1 MIFIVFALFLI
12 VGFMIVD
19 AVMDYVFVVI
29 YALAATAI
37 LNNIIH
43 IFKYYK
49 KHKKLCFSDL
59 TSSFWY
65 LLMGAGAAFVRY
77 LWF

>member
-1 MIFIVFALFLI
+1 MIFIVFALILI
-12 VGFMIVD
+12 VGFMVVD

-29 YALAATAI
+29 YALATTAI

-43 IFKYYK
+43 LIKYYK
-49 KHKKLCFSDL
+49 KQKKLCTSDL

-65 LLMGAGAAFVRY
+65 LLMGVGTALVRY
-77 LWF
+77 IWF